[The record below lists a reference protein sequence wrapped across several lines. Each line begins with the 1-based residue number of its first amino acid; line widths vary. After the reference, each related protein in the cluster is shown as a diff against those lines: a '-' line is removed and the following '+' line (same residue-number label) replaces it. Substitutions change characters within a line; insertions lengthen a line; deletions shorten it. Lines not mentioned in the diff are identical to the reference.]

1 MPSSKK
7 TAPKKTKRPAPKAKK
22 PALKARAVKAKPPP
36 KKSSAPS
43 KSKVT
48 KLPQPRPSGITA
60 ALAQWEPPRLD
71 VLQKVRSERNGAFFD
86 AMVLAAVAD
95 GDVSELEKQALFARV
110 IERPEF
116 EGMRGEDLTALI
128 ESSIY
133 RLSHTRQMEAV
144 LESLRRRLPEHRE
157 RLVAFGL
164 AAAIALADQS
174 ASREELGLL
183 KRLQLGLGISE
194 EEVAKVF
201 ETIEEGHSL
210 AEALGEPKE
219 RLYAEVMV
227 LASTADG
234 KLEQA
239 GSDAMVETLAG
250 DPVFGEVDAHTAQA
264 YLRDAYK
271 NLLLEGLSG
280 RLSVLAAGLTT
291 HKQRLKAFSLAARVA
306 DASGDLPS
314 KRTRHVLEL
323 LQATFGL
330 ADDEV
335 AKAHLSA

>member
-1 MPSSKK
+1 MRSKK
-7 TAPKKTKRPAPKAKK
+7 SAPRKAKRPAKAKK
-22 PALKARAVKAKPPP
+22 PALKARAVKAKPAA
-36 KKSSAPS
+36 KAK
-43 KSKVT
+43 
-48 KLPQPRPSGITA
+48 PQK
-60 ALAQWEPPRLD
+60 ALAKVKAVLAHWEPPELD
-71 VLQKVRSERNGAFFD
+71 LLHKVRSERNGALFD

-95 GDVSELEKQALFARV
+95 GEVSELEKQALFARV
-110 IERPEF
+110 VERPEF

-133 RLSHTRQMEAV
+133 RLSHTRQMDAV

-164 AAAIALADQS
+164 ASAIALADQS

-219 RLYAEVMV
+219 RLFAEVMV

-239 GSDAMVETLAG
+239 GADAMVETLAG
-250 DPVFGEVDAHTAQA
+250 DPVFGEVDANTAQS

-280 RLSVLAAGLTT
+280 RLNVLAAGLTT

-306 DASGDLPS
+306 DASHEVPS

-335 AKAHLSA
+335 ARAHLSN

>member
-1 MPSSKK
+1 MPNKRS
-7 TAPKKTKRPAPKAKK
+7 APKKTKRPVKAKK
-22 PALKARAVKAKPPP
+22 PALKARALKAKPA
-36 KKSSAPS
+36 KKAAPAKPS
-43 KSKVT
+43 KLV
-48 KLPQPRPSGITA
+48 PRPSGFTA
-60 ALAQWEPPRLD
+60 ALASWNPPRLD
-71 VLQKVRSERNGAFFD
+71 ALQKVRSERNGAFFD
-86 AMVLAAVAD
+86 AMVLAAIAD

-201 ETIEEGHSL
+201 ETIEDGHSL

-219 RLYAEVMV
+219 RLFAEVMV

-234 KLEQA
+234 RLEQA
-239 GSDAMVETLAG
+239 GADAMVETLAG
-250 DPVFGEVDAHTAQA
+250 DPVFGEVDAATAQS

-271 NLLLEGLSG
+271 NLLLEGMSG

-306 DASGDLPS
+306 DAANVVPS
-314 KRTRHVLEL
+314 RRTRHVLEL